1 MSHRLN
7 NNNNK
12 SDEKAAKEMFHR
24 DHDADSLEGEEI
36 DEEENNNEDE
46 RMGKEEDLNEALA
59 QQLKLSAP
67 KEEDAEMER
76 KPTATIDNNTTNI
89 SSCNTSTTSVS
100 SSDGGNIIV
109 NDNEEKTTTKMEEK
123 NSEMTSSTVS
133 MEKASA
139 TSTASSCK
147 PVSSDVDVASI
158 GRQSSSK
165 SPTPDEDQELYDAF
179 DQSKSLSSSKNTNT
193 MTTTIKRTHLL
204 NLIFELYDLNES
216 QNIAVV
222 QTDSPQGYFTLI
234 TLLSSLYH
242 HNKISFSR
250 LIKFISFIL
259 KQY

>member
-67 KEEDAEMER
+67 KEDDAEMER

-100 SSDGGNIIV
+100 SSDGGHIIV
-109 NDNEEKTTTKMEEK
+109 NDNEEKTATAMEEK

-179 DQSKSLSSSKNTNT
+179 DQSKSLSSKNTNT

-222 QTDSPQGYFTLI
+222 QTDSPQGYFTQF
-234 TLLSSLYH
+234 SCLYH
-242 HNKISFSR
+242 DNKIRFSK
-250 LIKFISFIL
+250 LIELISFRL